1 MENHYSSERNIQVVL
16 ALLKLYGIRK
26 VIASPGATNLSFV
39 ASVQQDSWFD
49 VYSSVDER
57 SAAYIACGMAEESR
71 EPVVLSCTGA
81 TASRNYMPGLTEAF
95 YRKLPVLAITS
106 SQDISKIGHLSAQ
119 MLDRRSLPNDIAR
132 YNIHLP
138 IIKDD
143 NDLWECEVK
152 VNQALSELMRHGGG
166 PVHINLTTTYSCD
179 YSVRTLPQVRVIKRI
194 CLSDI
199 FPPLPKGK
207 IGIFVGSHKIWRE
220 QQMEM
225 LDRFCE
231 VNNAVVF
238 CDHTSGYKGK
248 YRVLYSLIASQDA
261 LQVDMS
267 NLDLL
272 IHVGE
277 VSGEYGCLRKL
288 TTKSVWRVN
297 EDGEM
302 RDFFRHLQYVFE
314 MPEQIFFEH
323 YSKEDTRKSDEYLL
337 RCQTMYQ
344 RLYEAI
350 PEFPFSNLWV
360 AKQMA
365 MKLPENSVLHLGI
378 LNSLRS
384 WNFFEIPVSVSAYSN
399 VGGFGID
406 GGVSSLIGASLVN
419 KERIYFGVFG
429 DLAFFYDMNVLGNR
443 HISNNVRLLLINNGG
458 GIEFKNY
465 NHLGA
470 FFGDDADKYIAAAGH
485 YGNKSR
491 SLVKHYA
498 EDLGFEYLSA
508 GNKDEFL
515 QVYESFLS
523 STFTPKPILFEIF
536 TDAKDE
542 SEALKLICNISKDTK
557 SVIVNAAK
565 QLLSPSIKKTIKGI
579 LK

>member
-1 MENHYSSERNIQVVL
+1 MENHYSSECNIQIVL

-26 VIASPGATNLSFV
+26 IIASPGATNLSFV
-39 ASVQQDSWFD
+39 ASVQQDDWFD

-57 SAAYIACGMAEESR
+57 SAAYIACGMAEESG
-71 EPVVLSCTGA
+71 EPIVLSCTGA

-119 MLDRRSLPNDIAR
+119 MLDRRTLPNDIVR
-132 YNIHLP
+132 FSTHLP
-138 IIKDD
+138 IVKDD
-143 NDLWECEVK
+143 NDRWECEVK
-152 VNQALSELMRHGGG
+152 VNQALSELKRHGGG
-166 PVHINLTTTYSCD
+166 PVHINLTTMYGCD
-179 YSVRTLPQVRVIKRI
+179 YSVKVLPEVRIIRR
-194 CLSDI
+194 I
-199 FPPLPKGK
+199 FPNDVFPELPKRR
-207 IGIFVGSHKIWRE
+207 IGVFVGAHGKWKQE
-220 QQMEM
+220 QIEM
-225 LDRFCE
+225 LDRFCAAH
-231 VNNAVVF
+231 NAVVF

-261 LQVDMS
+261 LAVDLN

-272 IHVGE
+272 VHIGE
-277 VSGEYGCLRKL
+277 ISGEYGCLRKL
-288 TTKSVWRVN
+288 HPKCVWRVN

-302 RDFFRHLQYVFE
+302 RDFFHCLQYVFE
-314 MPEQIFFEH
+314 MPEQLFFER
-323 YSKEDTRKSDEYLL
+323 YSQKSDMSSHDYLHS
-337 RCQTMYQ
+337 CQTLYQ
-344 RLYEAI
+344 KLYDDI
-350 PEFPFSNLWV
+350 PELPFSNLWV

-365 MKLPENSVLHLGI
+365 MKIPENAVLHLGI

-384 WNFFEIPVSVSAYSN
+384 WNFFEVPLSVDAYSN

-419 KERIYFGVFG
+419 KKRIYFGVFG

-443 HISNNVRLLLINNGG
+443 HIGNNVRLLLINNGMG
-458 GIEFKNY
+458 VEFKNY

-470 FFGDDADKYIAAAGH
+470 LLGNETDRYIAAAGH

-508 GNKDEFL
+508 KNKEEFDR
-515 QVYESFLS
+515 VHESFLS
-523 STFTPKPILFEIF
+523 PEFSPKPMLFEIF
-536 TDAKDE
+536 TDADDE
-542 SEALKLICNISKDTK
+542 SNALKLIRNISKDTK
-557 SVIVNAAK
+557 SVIVNTAK
-565 QLLSPSIKKTIKGI
+565 QLLGPTVKKVIKGI
-579 LK
+579 VK